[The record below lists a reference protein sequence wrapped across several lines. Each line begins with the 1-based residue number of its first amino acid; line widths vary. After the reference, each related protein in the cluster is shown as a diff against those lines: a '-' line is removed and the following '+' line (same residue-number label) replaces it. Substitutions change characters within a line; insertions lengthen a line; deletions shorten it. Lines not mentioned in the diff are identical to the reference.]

1 MFPNP
6 QDALPLPSSPSI
18 EQYKK
23 LAKDLVKACHAGGG
37 GREIARWAD
46 RWMASLLDGSD
57 QRRINRAAQEVEE
70 FALRAL
76 QRADRGCVLADA
88 QFVLARS
95 HGFTSWAAFVT
106 HLEALE
112 HAGTDA
118 AAFEAAA
125 EAIVRGDEQ
134 TLLQLLRQK
143 PELIRARSAR
153 EHNATLLHYV
163 SANGVE
169 GYRQKSPPNA
179 ARITTLLLDAGA
191 DVEAEADVYGGGC
204 TALGLVA
211 TSTPPKQAGVQIP
224 VMEVLLE
231 HGAQI
236 EHPDLA
242 GKGADAVYACL
253 ANGCPEAASYLAER
267 TGRVGLIGAAGI
279 GRLDIVEQLADAAD
293 ASRREMALRYA
304 AGYGRGEIV
313 RLLLDRGVNVDG
325 HHNDGQTALFYAILG
340 DHLDVVRLLLE
351 RGAKSDIQTPNG
363 PVFGAALWKAGHGGN
378 PDRQFEILEALL
390 AAGGRP
396 PARHPPVNE
405 KIDTLLAR
413 HGWPADPTRY
423 WPGEEPRST

>member
-23 LAKDLVKACHAGGG
+23 LAKDLVKACKAG
-37 GREIARWAD
+37 ARNVAAWAD
-46 RWMASLLDGSD
+46 RWMAALLAGSD
-57 QRRINRAAQEVEE
+57 QRHINRAAQEVED
-70 FALRAL
+70 FALRTL
-76 QRADRGCVLADA
+76 HREHRSCVLADA

-95 HGFTSWAAFVT
+95 HGFTTWAAFAA

-125 EAIVRGDEQ
+125 AAIVDGDEQ
-134 TLLQLLRQK
+134 KLQELLRQK
-143 PELIRARSAR
+143 PALIHARSAR

-179 ARITTLLLDAGA
+179 ARITQLLLDAGA

-211 TSTPPKQAGVQIP
+211 TSTPPREAGVQIP
-224 VMEVLLE
+224 VMQVLLDR
-231 HGAQI
+231 GAQI

-242 GKGADAVYACL
+242 GKGADAIYACL
-253 ANGCPEAASYLAER
+253 ANGCPEAARYLAER

-279 GRLDIVEQLADAAD
+279 GRLDIVRQVVDEGPTEPARL
-293 ASRREMALRYA
+293 EMALRYA
-304 AGYGRGEIV
+304 AGYGQKEIV
-313 RLLLDRGVNVDG
+313 RFLLDRGVNVDG

-340 DHLDVVRLLLE
+340 DHLDIVQLLLAH
-351 RGAKSDIQTPNG
+351 GARSDIKTPNG
-363 PVFGAALWKAGHGGN
+363 PVFGAALWRAHIAN
-378 PDRQFEILEALL
+378 ADRQIPIIEALL
-390 AAGGRP
+390 AAGHTP
-396 PARHPPVNE
+396 PERHPPVNE
-405 KIDTLLAR
+405 RIDALLDR
-413 HGWPADPTRY
+413 YGSVADPTRY
-423 WPGEEPRST
+423 WRGEEPRSHH